1 MRLLMDEV
9 HSINPTP
16 RQSSLS
22 SATQVLQVDQQYE
35 VPRGS

>member
-9 HSINPTP
+9 YSINPTP
-16 RQSSLS
+16 RHSSPF